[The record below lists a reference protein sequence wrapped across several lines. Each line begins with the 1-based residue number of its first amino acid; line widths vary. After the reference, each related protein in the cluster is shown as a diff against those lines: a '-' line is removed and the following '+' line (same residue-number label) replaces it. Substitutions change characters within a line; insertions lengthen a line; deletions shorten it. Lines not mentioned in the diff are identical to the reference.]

1 MRRVLSVV
9 VVVLVLRLGFAEAA
23 RIAFFGGY
31 TEPQVADPG
40 FIAHLE
46 AHGHIVTYH
55 MPVPTEGQA
64 QIDLAN
70 ANDLVIISESIGSSS
85 VSSGPGGTFH
95 LQDVA
100 TSVIS
105 FEAFMYDE
113 ARWTGWTSMVDF
125 GTSGRTT
132 TPGGNSPP
140 GLENLS
146 DTIYI
151 ADPVH
156 PLAAGKTGAVVAYTT
171 PYSACFG
178 IVGAGAT
185 VVATIDEAGQYPC
198 TFVYPKGALLFD
210 GVTVTPGKRIG
221 IFVGQGGY
229 GSIPDPPGVL
239 QFSYLSEDGLALFD
253 AAVNY
258 ALPIPGDVNRDC
270 IVNIL
275 DLIVIRG
282 RLNLDVSTGDNWR
295 SDLNEDGRINILDLI
310 FVRGKL
316 NTRCQ

>member
-9 VVVLVLRLGFAEAA
+9 VVALVLGLAFAEAA

-31 TEPQVADPG
+31 AEPQGADTG

-46 AHGHIVTYH
+46 SLGHTVTYH
-55 MPVPTEGQA
+55 MPVSAGGQA
-64 QIDLAN
+64 QVDLAN
-70 ANDLVIISESIGSSS
+70 ANDLVIISESIGSSN
-85 VSSGPGGTFH
+85 VSSGAGGTFH
-95 LQDVA
+95 LQDIA

-113 ARWTGWTSMVDF
+113 ALWTGWNNMVDF
-125 GTSGRTT
+125 GTSARS
-132 TPGGNSPP
+132 NSPA
-140 GLENLS
+140 GIESLS

-151 ADPVH
+151 ADPSH
-156 PLAAGKTGAVVAYTT
+156 QMAAGKTGAVVAYTT

-178 IVGAGAT
+178 MVGSGAT
-185 VVATIDEAGQYPC
+185 VVATIDEAGQYPA
-198 TFVYPKGALLFD
+198 TFVYPKGALLVD

-221 IFVGQGGY
+221 LFIGQGGY
-229 GSIPDPPGVL
+229 GSIPDPPGEL
-239 QFSYLSEDGLALFD
+239 QFSYISDDGLALFD

-275 DLIVIRG
+275 DLISIRG
-282 RLNLDVSTGDNWR
+282 RMGQSVDSGDNWKADVNND
-295 SDLNEDGRINILDLI
+295 SKINILDLI
-310 FVRGKL
+310 AVRNKL